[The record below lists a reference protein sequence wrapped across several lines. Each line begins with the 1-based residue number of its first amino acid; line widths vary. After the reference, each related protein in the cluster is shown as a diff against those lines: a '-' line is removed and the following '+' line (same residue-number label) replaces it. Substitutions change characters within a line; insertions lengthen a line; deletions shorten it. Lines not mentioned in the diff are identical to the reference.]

1 MTRVAGE
8 DVCAGIIIL
17 VVILIVVGIILKV
30 ISWSARVAGG
40 IGQYR
45 TGNAMKKIS
54 NQGLLIQPGQYQQSG
69 PQAGYHQSETFCA
82 YCGTPITHAG
92 QARCQACGREI
103 SWTNQGTVGNT
114 EPGNPPHVYYMPWEK
129 RPETQS
135 PAVNAVKVW
144 KPSDQANA
152 KASGTKFCRHC
163 GKTVLADSTF
173 CEHCGK
179 GI

>member
-1 MTRVAGE
+1 VTRVAGA

-69 PQAGYHQSETFCA
+69 PQAGYHQGHAFCA
-82 YCGTPITHAG
+82 NCGATMANRA
-92 QARCQACGREI
+92 QARCQACGRQV
-103 SWTNQGTVGNT
+103 SWTNQGTAGNIKP
-114 EPGNPPHVYYMPWEK
+114 EHPPHVYYMPWEK
-129 RPETQS
+129 RPEAQS
-135 PAVNAVKVW
+135 PAVNMAQSPAPSNV
-144 KPSDQANA
+144 KPS
-152 KASGTKFCRHC
+152 GMKFCRHC
-163 GKTVLADSTF
+163 GKAILADSTF
-173 CEHCGK
+173 CEHCGNAV
-179 GI
+179 